1 VRPVVIGVGRGGWKE
16 SDHHWEEGEDP
27 SESKLIEDVVRKLLM
42 DVSVERSS
50 FNGFLC

>member
-1 VRPVVIGVGRGGWKE
+1 MERGRNTTTTGKKAKTPAKA
-16 SDHHWEEGEDP
+16 S
-27 SESKLIEDVVRKLLM
+27 LIEDVVRKLLM